1 MSAPAARALLAAIW
15 LGLAVSVPRA
25 EGIILALSTREVAIT
40 STYTGAEITVF
51 GLIERDA
58 QTTPRAGGYDIVAS
72 VRGPTGEV
80 VVQRKEK
87 YGPVWLTENRR
98 RYAKVPLFFSTLSTK
113 PLALVTDEETR
124 SRLKLGLEFYL
135 PTAAPGSD
143 EFGFRN
149 ALLRLRREERALID
163 DDKAITMIRPDL
175 FTAKITLPATA
186 PTGLYVV
193 DLSVLA
199 EGVPLRTAQGG
210 FVVRKVGFDAF
221 VANTARFSPWTYALF
236 TVAMAILLGWIAN
249 AVFRK
254 D

>member
-1 MSAPAARALLAAIW
+1 MSGAARLLALWSLLAAATC
-15 LGLAVSVPRA
+15 GARA
-25 EGIILALSTREVAIT
+25 EGIVLALSTREVAIT

-51 GLIERDA
+51 GLIERDG
-58 QTTPRAGGYDIVAS
+58 QTIPRAGGYDIVAS
-72 VRGPTGEV
+72 VRGPMGEV

-87 YGPVWLTENRR
+87 YGPIWLTENRR

-113 PLALVTDEETR
+113 PLALVTDDETR
-124 SRLKLGLEFYL
+124 LRLKLGLEYYL
-135 PTAAPGSD
+135 PTAAPGGD

-149 ALLRLRREERALID
+149 ALLRLRRDERALID

-175 FTAKITLPATA
+175 FTAKINLPATA

-199 EGVPLRTAQGG
+199 EGVPLRTAQAG
-210 FVVRKVGFDAF
+210 FVVRKAGFDAF
-221 VANTARFSPWTYALF
+221 VANTARQSPWAYALF
-236 TVAMAILLGWIAN
+236 TIAMAVLLGWVAN